1 MNWEKVLKSNNLGQ
15 KVRAL
20 PNAEGYTKVL
30 WEKSSNMKRILDNS
44 WSKLSEDFNHEEGLM
59 QSGVF
64 NWFNYANDNL
74 VSEAITAGL
83 NDYQSGGYDYS
94 MLDPQHEF
102 AQFMNGLKA
111 LI

>member
-1 MNWEKVLKSNNLGQ
+1 MGWQEIIKSNELGQ

-20 PNAEGYTKVL
+20 PDAEIYTKFL

-44 WSKLSEDFNHEEGLM
+44 WDKLSEDFNHEEGLM

-64 NWFNYANDNL
+64 NWFIYANDNL
-74 VSEAITAGL
+74 VSEAITAAI
-83 NDYQSGGYDYS
+83 NDYENVYDYS
-94 MLDPQHEF
+94 TMDPQHGF
-102 AQFMNGLKA
+102 AQFMNGLKV